1 MRWSDYYEKI
11 NDWSVSTAVS
21 KISSL
26 EDMGAPDE
34 IVDALNI
41 IAFEDKKGATRLLNR
56 ALQHGVKF
64 SGENLAE
71 IVDLCAEESFKK
83 ALYQSADAFTAQDLE
98 DLYGCVDDEFII
110 DLAKR
115 YKISA
120 PTDIADE
127 YEEELCPD
135 ISMSIS
141 WNRFYNAFYDWKP
154 EYAKARLQAVTDFGG
169 DDEVLEVAQELF
181 WDDEYE
187 ASRFITRALDA
198 GVRFRDEN
206 LVELAG
212 LCDEDTV
219 RQAVLLSKLLLT
231 EESLEELYGNV
242 SDDIIIQ
249 IAEKQNLKLPEDLRE
264 EQDEDEESTERQDL
278 YEIQCA
284 IDAADYALNCLTQ
297 AQRSMNNSGTAS
309 FLDMMTKG
317 LFTSLMKYSAPSE
330 SDVDMQQARNALD
343 SLNAELRVLQ
353 KNKSVQLKYGRLA
366 TALDMW
372 IDDGLFDALTHLQIN
387 KAQKRIA
394 RAITQVENIR
404 RELRKLLQQI
414 GFFCDCDRE
423 NS

>member
-1 MRWSDYYEKI
+1 MTWDDYFEKI

-41 IAFEDKKGATRLLNR
+41 IAFEDEKGATRLLNR

-71 IVDLCAEESFKK
+71 IVNLCAEESFKK
-83 ALYQSADAFTAQDLE
+83 ALYQSANTFTAQDLE
-98 DLYGCVDDEFII
+98 NLYGCIDDELII

-120 PTDIADE
+120 PADLADE

-135 ISMSIS
+135 VGTPIS
-141 WNRFYNAFYDWKP
+141 WSRFYNAFYDWKP
-154 EYAKARLQAVTDFGG
+154 EYAKARLQALTDFGS
-169 DDEVLEVAQELF
+169 DDEVLEVVQELF
-181 WDDEYE
+181 WNDEYE
-187 ASRFITRALDA
+187 ASRFVTRALDA

-212 LCDEDTV
+212 ICNGDTV
-219 RQAVLLSKLLLT
+219 KQAVYLSQLLLT

-249 IAEKQNLKLPEDLRE
+249 IAEEQNLKLPEDLRE
-264 EQDEDEESTERQDL
+264 AQDEDEEATEQQDL
-278 YEIQCA
+278 EYEIQSA
-284 IDAADYALNCLTQ
+284 IDAADYALDCLVQ
-297 AQRSMNNSGTAS
+297 AQRTMNDSGTAS

-317 LFTSLMKYSAPSE
+317 FFTSLMKYSALSE

-343 SLNAELRVLQ
+343 SLNAELQVLQ

-366 TALDMW
+366 TAIDMW

-404 RELRKLLQQI
+404 RELRKLL
-414 GFFCDCDRE
+414 
-423 NS
+423 

>member
-41 IAFEDKKGATRLLNR
+41 IAFEDEKGATRLLNR
-56 ALQHGVKF
+56 ALQRGVKF

-71 IVDLCAEESFKK
+71 IVGLCAEESFKK
-83 ALYQSADAFTAQDLE
+83 ALFQSADAFTAQDLE
-98 DLYGCVDDEFII
+98 DLYGCVDDELII

-120 PTDIADE
+120 PADIADE

-135 ISMSIS
+135 ISTPIS
-141 WNRFYNAFYDWKP
+141 WNRFYDAFYDWKP
-154 EYAKARLQAVTDFGG
+154 EYAKARLQAVTDFGS
-169 DDEVLEVAQELF
+169 DDEVLEVVQELF
-181 WDDEYE
+181 WNDEYE

-219 RQAVLLSKLLLT
+219 NQAVYLCKLLLT

-249 IAEKQNLKLPEDLRE
+249 IAEEKNLRLPEDLRE
-264 EQDEDEESTERQDL
+264 EQDEDEDFAEQQDL
-278 YEIQCA
+278 EYEIQSA
-284 IDAADYALNCLTQ
+284 IDAADYALDCLAE
-297 AQRSMNNSGTAS
+297 AQRSMNDSGTAS

-317 LFTSLMKYSAPSE
+317 FFTSLMKYSALSE
-330 SDVDMQQARNALD
+330 SDVDMQQAQNALD
-343 SLNAELRVLQ
+343 SLNAALGVL
-353 KNKSVQLKYGRLA
+353 KEKGNLQLKYGRLA
-366 TALDMW
+366 TAIDMW

-394 RAITQVENIR
+394 RAITQVENIQ
-404 RELRKLLQQI
+404 RELRKLL
-414 GFFCDCDRE
+414 
-423 NS
+423 

>member
-110 DLAKR
+110 DLAKQ

-120 PTDIADE
+120 PVDIADE

-135 ISMSIS
+135 ISTPIS
-141 WNRFYNAFYDWKP
+141 WNRFYDAFYDWKP
-154 EYAKARLQAVTDFGG
+154 EYAKARLQAVTDFGS
-169 DDEVLEVAQELF
+169 DDEVLEVVQELF
-181 WDDEYE
+181 WNDEYE

-249 IAEKQNLKLPEDLRE
+249 VAKEQNLKLPEDLWE
-264 EQDEDEESTERQDL
+264 EQDEDEEETEQQDL
-278 YEIQCA
+278 KYEIQSA
-284 IDAADYALNCLTQ
+284 IDATDYALECLVR
-297 AQRSMNNSGTAS
+297 AQRSMNDSGTVS

-317 LFTSLMKYSAPSE
+317 FFTSFMKYSALSE
-330 SDVDMQQARNALD
+330 SDVDMQQAQNALD
-343 SLNAELRVLQ
+343 SLNAELQVLQ
-353 KNKSVQLKYGRLA
+353 KNKCVKLKYGRLA
-366 TALDMW
+366 TAIDMW

-387 KAQKRIA
+387 RAQKRIA

-404 RELRKLLQQI
+404 RELRKLL
-414 GFFCDCDRE
+414 
-423 NS
+423 

>member
-1 MRWSDYYEKI
+1 MYRKAGAYMRWSDYYEKI

-56 ALQHGVKF
+56 ALQRGVKF

-71 IVDLCAEESFKK
+71 IVGLCAEESFKK

-120 PTDIADE
+120 PADLADE

-135 ISMSIS
+135 AGTPIS
-141 WNRFYNAFYDWKP
+141 WSRFYDAFNDWKP
-154 EYAKARLQAVTDFGG
+154 EYAKARLQAVTDFGS
-169 DDEVLEVAQELF
+169 DDEVLEVVQELF
-181 WDDEYE
+181 WNDEYE
-187 ASRFITRALDA
+187 ASRFITRALDV

-249 IAEKQNLKLPEDLRE
+249 VAKEQNLKLPEDLRE
-264 EQDEDEESTERQDL
+264 EQDEDEEETEQQDMK
-278 YEIQCA
+278 YEIQSA
-284 IDAADYALNCLTQ
+284 IDAADYALDCLAQ
-297 AQRSMNNSGTAS
+297 AQRSMNDSGTVS

-317 LFTSLMKYSAPSE
+317 FFTSLMKYSALSE
-330 SDVDMQQARNALD
+330 SDVDMQQAQNALD
-343 SLNAELRVLQ
+343 SLNAELRVL
-353 KNKSVQLKYGRLA
+353 KEKRNVQLKYGRLA
-366 TALDMW
+366 TTIDMW

-394 RAITQVENIR
+394 RAITRVESIK
-404 RELRKLLQQI
+404 RELRKLL
-414 GFFCDCDRE
+414 
-423 NS
+423 

>member
-1 MRWSDYYEKI
+1 M
-11 NDWSVSTAVS
+11 
-21 KISSL
+21 
-26 EDMGAPDE
+26 
-34 IVDALNI
+34 
-41 IAFEDKKGATRLLNR
+41 
-56 ALQHGVKF
+56 KF

-71 IVDLCAEESFKK
+71 IVGLCAEDSFKK

-120 PTDIADE
+120 PTDLADE

-135 ISMSIS
+135 ISTPIS

-154 EYAKARLQAVTDFGG
+154 EYAKARLQALTDFGS
-169 DDEVLEVAQELF
+169 DDEVLEVVQELF
-181 WDDEYE
+181 WNDEYE
-187 ASRFITRALDA
+187 ASRFVTRALDA

-212 LCDEDTV
+212 ICNGDTV
-219 RQAVLLSKLLLT
+219 KQAVYLSQLLLT

-249 IAEKQNLKLPEDLRE
+249 IAEEQNLKLPEDLRE
-264 EQDEDEESTERQDL
+264 EQDEDEEATEQRDL
-278 YEIQCA
+278 GYEIQCA
-284 IDAADYALNCLTQ
+284 IDAADYVLNCLTQ
-297 AQRSMNNSGTAS
+297 AQRSMNDSGTAS

-317 LFTSLMKYSAPSE
+317 FFTSFMKYSALSE
-330 SDVDMQQARNALD
+330 ADVDMQQTQNALD
-343 SLNAELRVLQ
+343 SLNAALRVLQ
-353 KNKSVQLKYGRLA
+353 KNKSVQLKYDRLA
-366 TALDMW
+366 SAIDMW
-372 IDDGLFDALTHLQIN
+372 IDDGLFDALTHLQID

-404 RELRKLLQQI
+404 RELRKML
-414 GFFCDCDRE
+414 
-423 NS
+423 

>member
-1 MRWSDYYEKI
+1 MRWPDYYEKI

-41 IAFEDKKGATRLLNR
+41 IAFEDEKGATRLLNT

-71 IVDLCAEESFKK
+71 IVGLCAEESFKK
-83 ALYQSADAFTAQDLE
+83 ALFQSADAFTAQDLE
-98 DLYGCVDDEFII
+98 DLYGCVDDELII
-110 DLAKR
+110 NLAKR

-120 PTDIADE
+120 PADIADE

-135 ISMSIS
+135 ISTPIS
-141 WNRFYNAFYDWKP
+141 WNRFYDAFYDWKP
-154 EYAKARLQAVTDFGG
+154 EYAKARLQAVTDFGS
-169 DDEVLEVAQELF
+169 DDEVLEVVQELF
-181 WDDEYE
+181 WNDEYE

-206 LVELAG
+206 LVELGG

-249 IAEKQNLKLPEDLRE
+249 IAEEQNLKLPEDLRE
-264 EQDEDEESTERQDL
+264 EQDEDEEATEQQDL
-278 YEIQCA
+278 EYEIQSA
-284 IDAADYALNCLTQ
+284 IDAADYALDCLAE
-297 AQRSMNNSGTAS
+297 AQRSMNDSGTAS

-317 LFTSLMKYSAPSE
+317 FFTSFMKYSALSE
-330 SDVDMQQARNALD
+330 SDVDMQQAQNALD
-343 SLNAELRVLQ
+343 SLNAELQVLQ

-366 TALDMW
+366 TAIDMW

-394 RAITQVENIR
+394 RAITQVENIQ
-404 RELRKLLQQI
+404 RELRKML
-414 GFFCDCDRE
+414 
-423 NS
+423 

>member
-26 EDMGAPDE
+26 EDMGDPDE

-41 IAFEDKKGATRLLNR
+41 IAFEDEKGTTRLLNR
-56 ALQHGVKF
+56 AVQYGVKF
-64 SGENLAE
+64 SGENLAD
-71 IVDLCAEESFKK
+71 ISGLCAEDSFKK

-98 DLYGCVDDEFII
+98 DLYGCVDDELII

-120 PTDIADE
+120 PADIADE

-135 ISMSIS
+135 TGTPIS
-141 WNRFYNAFYDWKP
+141 WSRFYDAFYDWKP
-154 EYAKARLQAVTDFGG
+154 EYAKARLQALMDFGS
-169 DDEVLEVAQELF
+169 DDEVLEVIQELF

-187 ASRFITRALDA
+187 ASRFVTRALDA

-249 IAEKQNLKLPEDLRE
+249 IAEEQNLRLPEDLRE
-264 EQDEDEESTERQDL
+264 EQDEDEDFAEQQDL
-278 YEIQCA
+278 EYGIQSA
-284 IDAADYALNCLTQ
+284 IDAADYALDCLVQ
-297 AQRSMNNSGTAS
+297 AQRSMNDSSTAS
-309 FLDMMTKG
+309 VLDMMTKG
-317 LFTSLMKYSAPSE
+317 FFTSLMKYSALSE
-330 SDVDMQQARNALD
+330 SDVDMQQAQNALD
-343 SLNAELRVLQ
+343 SLNTELRVLQ
-353 KNKSVQLKYGRLA
+353 KKRSVQLKYGRLA
-366 TALDMW
+366 TAIDMW

-404 RELRKLLQQI
+404 RKLRKLL
-414 GFFCDCDRE
+414 
-423 NS
+423 